1 MDDNVHSIGMYERLL
16 EKDYD
21 RRTRL
26 SDSEKLNLRLLVKEE
41 LLKRNVLF
49 FPRRL

>member
-21 RRTRL
+21 RRTWL
-26 SDSEKLNLRLLVKEE
+26 SDSEKPNLRLLVNEE
-41 LLKRNVLF
+41 LLKRNV
-49 FPRRL
+49 